1 MPDLTDLERAVLAC
15 SRLRGT
21 VLSDPAGTVDTM
33 TELTETEQQVL
44 AFERGRW
51 NYSGAKDTAIAET
64 FELSATRYY
73 QLLGTIIDRP
83 EALEAEPMVVL
94 RLRRLRQQRSEA
106 RTRPA
111 VG

>member
-1 MPDLTDLERAVLAC
+1 MSDPNGTVPVMPHLTDLERA
-15 SRLRGT
+15 
-21 VLSDPAGTVDTM
+21 
-33 TELTETEQQVL
+33 VL

-64 FELSATRYY
+64 FGLSATRYY

-83 EALEAEPMVVL
+83 AALEAEPMVVL

-106 RTRPA
+106 RARPA